1 MRQSALTSRRLP
13 VSLRTADGSN
23 STTNSFCMGHSLH
36 CPVHLA
42 VSQSC
47 SFRTQNLQTQCTFY
61 ILPSLLLPFVF
72 PHLPTWCVS
81 PSVVGGIM
89 GYCQAEPISCPLWQW
104 QHRTDTAKDNI
115 AANVT
120 KLFVSCADSSA
131 LLPRGTAGG
140 NRSLSSFLDAAVGA
154 MNVAE
159 MLLNLLQSCWS
170 SVAQPW
176 HWVMPFHLRDIAGI
190 AIMWMRLRV
199 VFSSVITLL
208 HSNSPLTP
216 QMVHKWCL
224 HTCWNSWTL
233 FPKICSAGRYLPQ
246 LSGAVSISLEIF

>member
-1 MRQSALTSRRLP
+1 MAATQQLILSAWGIPSTALCIWLC
-13 VSLRTADGSN
+13 LRA
-23 STTNSFCMGHSLH
+23 
-36 CPVHLA
+36 A
-42 VSQSC
+42 VSEHK
-47 SFRTQNLQTQCTFY
+47 TFKHSARSTY
-61 ILPSLLLPFVF
+61 SRPSSSLLSSPTS
-72 PHLPTWCVS
+72 PHGDS

-120 KLFVSCADSSA
+120 KLSVSCADSSA

-159 MLLNLLQSCWS
+159 MLNLLQSCWS

-190 AIMWMRLRV
+190 AIRWMRLRV